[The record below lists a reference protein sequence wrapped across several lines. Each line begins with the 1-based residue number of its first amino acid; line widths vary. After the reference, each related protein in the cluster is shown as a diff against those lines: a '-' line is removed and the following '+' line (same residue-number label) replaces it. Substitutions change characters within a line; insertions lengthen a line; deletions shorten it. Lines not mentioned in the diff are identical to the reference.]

1 MTRPRWRV
9 GRLAATVV
17 FPTALLGL
25 TPAASHACCDP
36 DDDRVLVSVNG
47 TICWE
52 QPPIDG
58 APLAR
63 ERGAQ
68 AIVTV
73 TLSQPV
79 KETVTVLF
87 RTTDGTAVAPEDY
100 TAIPQLRVTIPAGAK
115 GIEVPVQI
123 RDDGRREPDEWFV
136 VSISDPSTGT
146 IGQGRAEV
154 VIKDGAPPKGPKGQ

>member
-1 MTRPRWRV
+1 MTRPRWRI

-36 DDDRVLVSVNG
+36 ADDRLLVSVNG

-58 APLAR
+58 APATRAR
-63 ERGAQ
+63 DGR

-79 KETVTVLF
+79 KEAVTVLF
-87 RTTDGTAVAPEDY
+87 RTADGTAVAPEDY
-100 TAIPQLRVTIPAGAK
+100 VAIRQQRVTIPAGAK
-115 GIEVPVQI
+115 GVEVPVEI
-123 RDDGRREPDEWFV
+123 RDDGLREPDEWFV

-154 VIKDGAPPKGPKGQ
+154 VIKDGAPPKGPRGQ